1 MGLPA
6 VNEGFWITSD
16 EQKHL
21 LNLLETTPNLD
32 DTLLAL
38 RARLQDSN
46 DHEMVLQSDVNGA
59 VLDVAS
65 FACIYSMVLWA
76 VDIDPTDRN
85 PDVPDISCQGNS
97 DEGT

>member
-6 VNEGFWITSD
+6 ANEGFWITSD

-38 RARLQDSN
+38 RARLQHSN
-46 DHEMVLQSDVNGA
+46 DHEIVFQSDIYGA

-65 FACIYSMVLWA
+65 FACI
-76 VDIDPTDRN
+76 
-85 PDVPDISCQGNS
+85 
-97 DEGT
+97 